1 LFRELPG
8 WTEQEDGRYCCHRC
22 GILIRIGESDPLPI
36 RHACRRNPRHS
47 GPSVARQAI
56 NFTVA
61 AVGHLLRGVPTC
73 TQEEIDARLAI
84 CRGCPLFDGAIC
96 THRDC
101 GCRVNRRGKFLNKLA
116 WADQACPIKK
126 WNAID
131 R

>member
-56 NFTVA
+56 NFFA
-61 AVGHLLRGVPTC
+61 ASRLAPRKRSTPDW
-73 TQEEIDARLAI
+73 QFAADARYSMVRSARIAI
-84 CRGCPLFDGAIC
+84 VDAE
-96 THRDC
+96 
-101 GCRVNRRGKFLNKLA
+101 
-116 WADQACPIKK
+116 
-126 WNAID
+126 
-131 R
+131 